1 MRLSAVLL
9 VVVGCHVDGA
19 VVPDATTEPD
29 VMPRPQGMFVTWS
42 AKPALPGPLSDK
54 ITITDV
60 VFQLEHLQLI
70 SDAGADGRTTR
81 SRYQLEWSAT
91 TRPAQEAFP
100 DAPAAFYQRILLD
113 IRGDVQPPYAYEI
126 RGTWQGDSGGP
137 KPFLIV
143 DRRNLEIPV
152 DCSKTLSA
160 GDSVSIPLKLDLRN
174 ALNTVDFQMLQP
186 MGGMLFLGGG
196 PMLDDVHEA
205 LEHHAFSVDDN

>member
-1 MRLSAVLL
+1 MRLLGVLL

-29 VMPRPQGMFVTWS
+29 AIPRPKGMFVTWS
-42 AKPALPGPLSDK
+42 ARPALPGALTDK

-91 TRPAQEAFP
+91 TMPEQEEFP

-126 RGTWQGDSGGP
+126 RGTWQDNNGP
-137 KPFLIV
+137 TPFLIV
-143 DRRNLEIPV
+143 DKKMLEIPI

-160 GDSVSIPLKLDLRN
+160 GGSVSLKLKLDLRN
-174 ALNTVDFQMLQP
+174 ALNGVDFQSLP
-186 MGGMLFLGGG
+186 PVGGVLLLGGG
-196 PMLDDVHEA
+196 PELDDVHHA
-205 LEHHAFSVDDN
+205 LEQHAFSLDDD